1 MIGLGGVAIAGGAS
15 LALNVSYLIQSH
27 ALAGTP
33 SVQLRHPLRTV
44 RALLG
49 SPRWVTGALLSYLGL
64 ALNITAMAVAP
75 LWVVQATLACGLAIA
90 SACWSRVS
98 GRPLTTGQRA
108 ALLLLA
114 AGVVALGLG
123 GHGAHTG
130 IRASIATLALL
141 GTLTGAGAAVL
152 LRDRGPHVPW
162 RLGLAA
168 GILYGTTTVALAAL
182 VSAVTA
188 AQPAVPVIVAATA
201 LGALSVAGGFL
212 TFQRGL
218 QTAATS
224 VVTLMTAAMN
234 AVAMLGG
241 LVLGRGLSSVW
252 VDRSWQLAGLVMLCA
267 ASGLAAGGLNRAPVR
282 RVAAAPLTRS
292 PLSSTGS

>member
-15 LALNVSYLIQSH
+15 LALNISYLIQSH

-33 SVQLRHPLRTV
+33 SVSLRHPVRTV
-44 RALLG
+44 ATLLR
-49 SPRWVTGALLSYLGL
+49 SPRWVAGALLSYVGL

-90 SACWSRVS
+90 SACWSRLG
-98 GRPLTTGQRA
+98 GRPLTTGQKA

-114 AGVVALGLG
+114 GGVVALGHG
-123 GHGAHTG
+123 GQGAHAG
-130 IRASIATLALL
+130 VHASVATLALL
-141 GTLTGAGAAVL
+141 GILAGAGAVAL
-152 LRDRGPHVPW
+152 LRDHGPSVPW

-168 GILYGTTTVALAAL
+168 GILYGTTTVALASL
-182 VSAVTA
+182 VSTVTA
-188 AQPAVPVIVAATA
+188 AQPRVPVILAALA

-212 TFQRGL
+212 AFQRGL

-241 LVLGRGLSSVW
+241 LLLGRGLSSVW
-252 VDRSWQLAGLVMLCA
+252 IDRSWQLAGLVMLCA
-267 ASGLAAGGLNRAPVR
+267 ASGLAAGALNRAPVR
-282 RVAAAPLTRS
+282 RVAAAR
-292 PLSSTGS
+292 